1 MRLFWIGF
9 GISFIVSLG
18 FPLAIWLSLPRET
31 RPARWIQNCSP
42 FSVFMLSA
50 FPTAIGILTVT
61 FFGLKAANVF
71 AIASYGE
78 SWMFLVAMGS
88 LLFILAFASVI
99 VLNDFTSRP
108 VAPYI
113 LKKSVAMEAFRLE
126 KELRDAAKANQ
137 NLPEQATPEQEAEYD
152 RYRKLVQLDSLE
164 AIFKRGNLVVLA
176 YLGIAWAASMCC
188 VFYFWYVAVLVL
200 TNQTL
205 PGKTPNKLLMVFILL
220 VTWFP
225 MRVHMDWYQNYFHSH
240 TWLRDSHGFWL
251 CIILAIASL
260 FFVIFI
266 INPDALVIFCTAF
279 NTSVLAFIGLTGKFK
294 PLWLRAVGDF
304 LQAIPFTYFVAAYTI
319 FLFVTAVIGL
329 RVLRV
334 D

>member
-9 GISFIVSLG
+9 GISFVVSLG
-18 FPLAIWLSLPRET
+18 FPLAIWLSTPRET
-31 RPARWIQNCSP
+31 RPARWVQNCSP

-78 SWMFLVAMGS
+78 SWMFLVAMAS

-137 NLPEQATPEQEAEYD
+137 NLPEQASPEQEAEYD
-152 RYRKLVQLDSLE
+152 RYRKLVQLDSLG

-200 TNQTL
+200 TNAQDR
-205 PGKTPNKLLMVFILL
+205 MI
-220 VTWFP
+220 
-225 MRVHMDWYQNYFHSH
+225 R
-240 TWLRDSHGFWL
+240 
-251 CIILAIASL
+251 
-260 FFVIFI
+260 
-266 INPDALVIFCTAF
+266 
-279 NTSVLAFIGLTGKFK
+279 
-294 PLWLRAVGDF
+294 GD
-304 LQAIPFTYFVAAYTI
+304 
-319 FLFVTAVIGL
+319 
-329 RVLRV
+329 
-334 D
+334 